1 MNKSNKRKLQR
12 IVTKSFIGDSELEKK
27 DLQYWLS
34 RPPGERFEEVE
45 RLRRKEYGPLPKMQ
59 KVAIVK
65 TIKKYQ

>member
-34 RPPGERFEEVE
+34 RPPQERFEAVE
-45 RLRRKEYGPLPKMQ
+45 FLKRHAYGDLPRLSRVVRIIERK
-59 KVAIVK
+59 
-65 TIKKYQ
+65 